1 MKHTAMALLGLMALG
16 AAADTVAW
24 WRFGD
29 FGTNGGTAAIT
40 DSFTNSVNPSLYP
53 ARPATFTNQ
62 TSSVWSGSRYSEW
75 NSTYAPS
82 LVNPF
87 ANYSTLKVYDP
98 VSGEV
103 HLCAGALHCPWG
115 GDGSMLSGGAVVDV
129 DPALYGQDAEGNQGD
144 FTFECFFRTTEAGL
158 ARSQRMEPIAGIP
171 RPEGDFGAWSLLI
184 YDRRLWA
191 RCSLERTDG
200 GGTDYHSTNQSSGP
214 QVTADV
220 WHHAALVYTVSNNT
234 FKLYLDYQYATGLT
248 IDRNTHTNG
257 RIRVQTS
264 AGAYGNK
271 PHLMLGKGSYEKDR
285 SLDGDIA
292 EARISNEALAPEEFL
307 RFKEEGV
314 AGDRTSGDPAL
325 LAWFSLNSLDS
336 GMGSFMTE
344 NTKIDTGISTA
355 FTGMRVTPPN
365 GNPAAVTDN
374 TPGAFGKVGFFNGES
389 MNVLDNPGSWLIRT
403 NNCDNTYLKIADPD
417 CSLTSDSFTLEFF
430 MKTASP
436 VIQGTSLSNSYG
448 VVGHS
453 FFKMLVIKD
462 DGRLFFRPYCED
474 GEHGASCGTV
484 RIDDGDWHHVAIVY
498 DKDDNYNISV
508 YYDHGRIYTNRGS
521 PLKTSKYNDL
531 NEFTVGCSRRL
542 GAGDVVQ
549 AFDGQI
555 DEVRLTRRALDVSE
569 FLLSCAEET
578 GNMLARI
585 PFDGDTL
592 LYPYGYMGTR
602 STCVSGTDQL
612 PTPIPDGRARKLI
625 TGDDDSTIVANGG
638 ACRFEGG
645 TLYYPHIQQ
654 LERSN
659 VTIEFFWRPYEKF
672 APWPVV
678 LGLSGAVGTTA
689 ARADHDG
696 HPNKASWY
704 FYYKNVWDYAQ
715 LCLEMDFL
723 DAAGTTNAYELVVS
737 PRYTAIN
744 TSHSGDKPGWGTAE
758 FDGKWHHVAA
768 TFQEL
773 VDDNNV
779 TSTLVTT
786 YFDYKPVASN
796 TYAGRLYFNAGKTGL
811 MTQMGYA
818 SGARLATWDIDEVR
832 ITGAVLPPSSFCRA
846 FSGGL
851 KLYFR

>member
-1 MKHTAMALLGLMALG
+1 MRNKLLLLVGVMALG
-16 AAADTVAW
+16 TAADTVAW

-40 DSFTNSVNPSLYP
+40 DRFTNSVNSSLYLAIP
-53 ARPATFTNQ
+53 VTFTNQ

-87 ANYSTLKVYDP
+87 ANYSSLKVYDP
-98 VSGEV
+98 VSGETHV
-103 HLCAGALHCPWG
+103 TAGALHCPWG
-115 GDGSMLSGGAVVDV
+115 GNESGFSGGAVVNV
-129 DPALYGQDAEGNQGD
+129 DPALYGRDAEGNQTN

-158 ARSQRMEPIAGIP
+158 ARSQLMEPIAGIP
-171 RPEGDFGAWSLLI
+171 RPDGDFGAWSLVI
-184 YDRRLWA
+184 YSRHLWA
-191 RCSLERTDG
+191 RCSLERDDG
-200 GGTDYHSTNQSSGP
+200 TTDYHQASMSQGP
-214 QVTADV
+214 AITPDE
-220 WHHAALVYTVSNNT
+220 WHHAAITYTVTNNT
-234 FKLYLDYQYATGLT
+234 FRLYLDYKLVTSFTVDRASHSTGK
-248 IDRNTHTNG
+248 
-257 RIRVQTS
+257 IRASVDTS
-264 AGAYGNK
+264 PK
-271 PHLMLGKGSYEKDR
+271 PHLMLGKGSYNTDR

-355 FTGMRVTPPN
+355 FTGMRVTPPD
-365 GNPAAVTDN
+365 GNPATTISD
-374 TPGAFGKVGFFNGES
+374 TPGAFGKIGFFDGEN

-417 CSLTSDSFTLEFF
+417 YSLTSDSFTLEFF

-436 VIQGTSLSNSYG
+436 VISGTSLSNSYG
-448 VVGHS
+448 VVGHA

-462 DGRLFFRPYCED
+462 DGRLFFRPYCDD

-508 YYDHGRIYTNRGS
+508 YYDHGRIYTHSGS
-521 PLKTSKYNDL
+521 PLKTGKYNAL
-531 NEFTVGCSRRL
+531 NEFTVGCSRRI
-542 GAGDVVQ
+542 GSGDAVQ

-602 STCVSGTDQL
+602 SICVSGTSQL
-612 PTPIPDGRARKLI
+612 PTLIPDARARKLI
-625 TGDDDSTIVANGG
+625 TGDDDSTIVADGG

-659 VTIEFFWRPYEKF
+659 VTIEFFWRPYGKF

-689 ARADHDG
+689 AKADHDG

-704 FYYKNVWDYAQ
+704 FLYKSVWDYAQ
-715 LCLEMDFL
+715 LDMVVDYIKNG
-723 DAAGTTNAYELVVS
+723 DGTTNAIEIAAS
-737 PRYTAIN
+737 PEYLSTNNAGQAS
-744 TSHSGDKPGWGTAE
+744 TPGSALAA

-768 TFQEL
+768 TLEER
-773 VDDNNV
+773 VDANSV
-779 TSTLVTT
+779 TTTVVTT
-786 YFDYKPVASN
+786 YFDYKQKSQSTLN
-796 TYAGRLYFNAGKTGL
+796 GRVFFNAGQTGL

-832 ITGAVLPPSSFCRA
+832 ITGEVLPPSSFCRA